1 MRARK
6 IPLNP
11 PFPKGEVKAGT
22 AKRPQTRVRIA
33 RTTVALLLRSS
44 IVNMNTGFANGQ
56 LFFHIG
62 VTMKNPIRSFKDL
75 EVYQN
80 SYSASIEVVSKIVPK
95 LPKFEQNDL
104 ADQLR
109 RSAKAIPRLIAEGYS
124 KKHQKKGFQKYLD
137 DAMAESNEMIVSL
150 SHARDLYP
158 NYVDPK
164 LCEELIDVYD
174 KSSRQLYNLATKWKN
189 FKER

>member
-1 MRARK
+1 
-6 IPLNP
+6 L
-11 PFPKGEVKAGT
+11 
-22 AKRPQTRVRIA
+22 
-33 RTTVALLLRSS
+33 SD
-44 IVNMNTGFANGQ
+44 MNSE
-56 LFFHIG
+56 
-62 VTMKNPIRSFKDL
+62 MKKPIRSFRDL

-95 LPKFEQNDL
+95 LPKFEQDDL

-109 RSAKAIPRLIAEGYS
+109 RSAKAIPRLVAEGYS
-124 KKHQKKGFQKYLD
+124 KKHQKKGFQRYLD

-164 LCEELIDVYD
+164 LCENLIDVYD
-174 KSSRQLYNLATKWKN
+174 KTSRQLYNLATKWKD